1 MCEAPLEEFSRI
13 PVCARCLT
21 EQTPSQAEHFCLRCR
36 TPFLNPRPLND
47 DGLCRLCAAG
57 VTAFEAAYT
66 CGGYDGAMRDL
77 IHLYKYRQMRP
88 LTAHFGQML
97 ARAFPRDQLFDAI
110 VPVPMHW
117 RKFFAR
123 GFDQT
128 RLLAAEVS
136 RRTGIPVRRALRKT
150 RHTPAQ
156 AGLSRARR
164 RTNVARAF
172 HVPLPGD
179 VRGLHVLLLDDVLT
193 TGATVNAAAAALKRA
208 GAARVSVL
216 TLARADRLAFSR
228 LSQGATS

>member
-1 MCEAPLEEFSRI
+1 VCEAPLEQFSRI

-172 HVPLPGD
+172 QVPRPEAL
-179 VRGLHVLLLDDVLT
+179 RGLHILLLDDVLT